1 MGGSSTK
8 LRKAKEIKNDEFYTP
23 RIIIE
28 DEVKHYQNHFKDKVV
43 YCNCDDPE
51 WSEFYK
57 FFKLRMA
64 LYGIKKLIS
73 THYVL
78 PNTKGNAY
86 KLECVVD
93 ENDAG
98 LVIETR
104 TLLEGNGDFR
114 SPECVALLEQ
124 VDIVCTNPP
133 FSLFREYVALLMKH
147 NKKFLIIGN
156 INALVCKEIY
166 KLISNGK
173 IWNGSGRINTPFAL
187 TKESLQSNSNNSAS
201 YKSVSATWFTN
212 MEHAKNHTEIR
223 LYADY
228 DPIKYPKYDNYDAI
242 NVNRLA
248 EIPKDYAGCMGVPIT
263 FLLHYNKKQF
273 EIVGFRKGNDGRDLI
288 INGYSPYIRVLV
300 RQAVLNNRLL
310 PLY

>member
-114 SPECVALLEQ
+114 SQ
-124 VDIVCTNPP
+124 
-133 FSLFREYVALLMKH
+133 
-147 NKKFLIIGN
+147 
-156 INALVCKEIY
+156 
-166 KLISNGK
+166 
-173 IWNGSGRINTPFAL
+173 
-187 TKESLQSNSNNSAS
+187 
-201 YKSVSATWFTN
+201 
-212 MEHAKNHTEIR
+212 
-223 LYADY
+223 
-228 DPIKYPKYDNYDAI
+228 
-242 NVNRLA
+242 
-248 EIPKDYAGCMGVPIT
+248 
-263 FLLHYNKKQF
+263 
-273 EIVGFRKGNDGRDLI
+273 
-288 INGYSPYIRVLV
+288 
-300 RQAVLNNRLL
+300 
-310 PLY
+310 